1 MDVGRFN
8 GKAGELDLRDGA
20 VIGMRIS
27 GGAGRWGLW
36 RELLTF

>member
-27 GGAGRWGLW
+27 GGLEGGVCGVN
-36 RELLTF
+36 F